1 MNVTSA
7 LVLGILIGW
16 LLEWAIDWFYWR
28 RPTQNTAPSGRSA
41 KKDTKKIFRYDQRP
55 ADADDLKKV
64 QGVGP
69 AIEKQ
74 LNNAGIYKYE
84 QLAQLS
90 PNEFDKA
97 MDKLLKRVL
106 SQRSIMRQARDLANK
121 KSIKAAS

>member
-28 RPTQNTAPSGRSA
+28 RPTQNTAHSGRSA

>member
-1 MNVTSA
+1 MNVASA

-16 LLEWAIDWFYWR
+16 LLEWAIDWFFWR
-28 RPTQNTAPSGRSA
+28 RPAGKTVRSSPAA
-41 KKDTKKIFRYDQRP
+41 KKTSKKVNRYDQRP
-55 ADADDLKKV
+55 VDADDLKKV

-74 LNNAGIYKYE
+74 LNSAGIYKYE

-90 PNEFDKA
+90 PGEFDKA

-106 SQRSIMRQARDLANK
+106 SRRSIMRQARDLANK
-121 KSIKAAS
+121 KPTKAVS